1 MQEKEEAAAKIQA
14 IARGR
19 GARRATQTGDL
30 DKFVDPDR
38 KVGLPRSGHLACS
51 WKCMRLVHSQEKIEK
66 KKMQAHAGG
75 GEAASAPSAP
85 STAAAR
91 TVSTAAVGEAVMM
104 RACVAFA

>member
-19 GARRATQTGDL
+19 EARRATQKGDL

-38 KVGLPRSGHLACS
+38 KVLLPRSGHRACS

-91 TVSTAAVGEAVMM
+91 TVSTAADGEAVMM